1 MDPPRFFMDS
11 LPGLGVQLNLPP
23 RSLELTAVRIPH
35 YLKTDTHTSKA
46 PNLLALC
53 FSPPQGHMLA
63 DECTLHNLHRKVPH
77 SHTAWLQHMAAS
89 ALRDLSTDSNKHY
102 LQTHFYT
109 FKSSVPLLW
118 FYSLLTEIMAEHFHF
133 FCKVF
138 LWSSPS
144 FKMSK
149 KFL

>member
-77 SHTAWLQHMAAS
+77 SHTAGYSTWLRQLCEIFPQTQINIICRHIFTLLS
-89 ALRDLSTDSNKHY
+89 QVFPYCGFIPFCLR
-102 LQTHFYT
+102 
-109 FKSSVPLLW
+109 
-118 FYSLLTEIMAEHFHF
+118 
-133 FCKVF
+133 
-138 LWSSPS
+138 
-144 FKMSK
+144 
-149 KFL
+149 